1 MKTTLHYSEKM
12 TFCVA
17 GLGIMAQ
24 FDAGCITLEAAL
36 EYAQAIF
43 DDKTLFN
50 GESVEYIHIIN
61 SETGELIAECEAD
74 KEIPLN
80 TEVWPT
86 ANEIF
91 DDWGFNEDMGYD
103 PYLGCYSDDC

>member
-24 FDAGCITLEAAL
+24 VDAGYTTLEAAL

-50 GESVEYIHIIN
+50 GESVESVHIIN
-61 SETGELIAECEAD
+61 SETGELIAECEAESHE
-74 KEIPLN
+74 EINL
-80 TEVWPT
+80 
-86 ANEIF
+86 
-91 DDWGFNEDMGYD
+91 DLDWGFNEDMGYD